1 MFNVDYL
8 IFLKKNKNC
17 KSKFPFINKMP
28 ELNYDLNLMT
38 ENNTDQKISF
48 PLEIQGN
55 LQNAMNKFVEQ
66 HPNWD
71 QYNLIQAAIA
81 GFLIQKGFHNRE
93 LTRIYLG
100 KNIIK
105 EI

>member
-1 MFNVDYL
+1 MYELNCN
-8 IFLKKNKNC
+8 LKKSIE
-17 KSKFPFINKMP
+17 SKKD
-28 ELNYDLNLMT
+28 E
-38 ENNTDQKISF
+38 KISF

>member
-1 MFNVDYL
+1 MQKPNNDAKPIV
-8 IFLKKNKNC
+8 LKR
-17 KSKFPFINKMP
+17 
-28 ELNYDLNLMT
+28 ED
-38 ENNTDQKISF
+38 ERISF

-55 LQNAMNKFVEQ
+55 LQSAMNKFVEK

>member
-1 MFNVDYL
+1 
-8 IFLKKNKNC
+8 
-17 KSKFPFINKMP
+17 MP
-28 ELNYDLNLMT
+28 KLNYDLNLIA

-71 QYNLIQAAIA
+71 QYNLIQAAIVLSNFTKFSS
-81 GFLIQKGFHNRE
+81 GVFQLFHF
-93 LTRIYLG
+93 
-100 KNIIK
+100 
-105 EI
+105 

>member
-1 MFNVDYL
+1 MQ
-8 IFLKKNKNC
+8 
-17 KSKFPFINKMP
+17 
-28 ELNYDLNLMT
+28 ELNYEVKPIVLKR
-38 ENNTDQKISF
+38 EEEKISF
-48 PLEIQGN
+48 SLEIQGN

>member
-1 MFNVDYL
+1 MR
-8 IFLKKNKNC
+8 
-17 KSKFPFINKMP
+17 
-28 ELNYDLNLMT
+28 ELNFDVNSKVMSQKD
-38 ENNTDQKISF
+38 EKISF

-55 LQNAMNKFVEQ
+55 LQIAMNKFVEQ

-93 LTRIYLG
+93 LTRLYLG

>member
-1 MFNVDYL
+1 MFVDDL
-8 IFLKKNKNC
+8 VILEKTKSCKFKFHQIF
-17 KSKFPFINKMP
+17 SMQ
-28 ELNYDLNLMT
+28 ELNYK
-38 ENNTDQKISF
+38 ENSLVINKKDEKISF
-48 PLEIQGN
+48 PLEIQVN